1 MKRTYFLLSAL
12 LLLILANVLM
22 MTYSSPLFGP
32 TAEGF
37 AASMEAK
44 ANGVDK
50 KVKAGSDKLEK
61 NGKKEGFA
69 NYSGQ
74 PGGAKDAYQAIG
86 PFDGVRLQASKESS
100 WRYTAP
106 NEPLQGLFPK
116 FEVGPDN
123 LFMFKDNQCKSECC
137 SASYSCNGSG
147 CVCTTKEQR
156 MLLQTRGNNASS
168 YSDPGI

>member
-1 MKRTYFLLSAL
+1 MMKRTYFLLSAL

-44 ANGVDK
+44 AVK
-50 KVKAGSDKLEK
+50 PVKAGSDKVEKK

-123 LFMFKDNQCKSECC
+123 LFMFKDNQCKPGCC
-137 SASYSCNGSG
+137 GASYSCNGSG
-147 CVCTTKEQR
+147 CVCTSPEQR
-156 MLLQTRGNNASS
+156 DFINKRGGNRSNVDA
-168 YSDPGI
+168 DPGI